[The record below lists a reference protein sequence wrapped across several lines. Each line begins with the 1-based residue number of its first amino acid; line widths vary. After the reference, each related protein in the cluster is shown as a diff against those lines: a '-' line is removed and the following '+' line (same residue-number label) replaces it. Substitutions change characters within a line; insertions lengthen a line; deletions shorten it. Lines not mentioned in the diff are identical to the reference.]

1 MKQLF
6 LISCLVVTVTAQAQI
21 GGRYAFTGAALPS
34 NARVTA
40 LGGSVINVLDD
51 DVALAQQNP
60 ALVDSIMHNQLS
72 FNHNFHLA
80 GISNGNLAY
89 GRYLSKW
96 GIAAHAALQYF
107 NFGNFTRADEFGNT
121 SGEFTAGEVGL
132 TVGVGKQ
139 VNERIRAG
147 VNLKLLSGSYEAYN
161 NVGVGLDLGLH
172 YTKDERTSW
181 ALVLRNIGTEISPIV
196 DDRRSLPLDLQ
207 LGYSKRLEH
216 LPFRF
221 SIIGHNLQEPYIR
234 YDDPEFDISTDI
246 SGNQVEVSG
255 LSRNVDN
262 FFRHII
268 FNGEFLLGKK
278 EGFRLR
284 FGYDH
289 FRRREL
295 RVSNLQS
302 LGGFSFGFGFNIKRI
317 KIDYGR
323 GVYHLAG
330 GVNHLSIRYNIGTIF
345 NKI

>member
-1 MKQLF
+1 MKQF
-6 LISCLVVTVTAQAQI
+6 LIACLLLSCLALEAQI
-21 GGRYAFTGAALPS
+21 GGRYAFTGASLPT

-40 LGGSVINVLDD
+40 LGGSVINILDD

-60 ALVDSIMHNQLS
+60 AVTDSSMHNQLS

-80 GISNGNLAY
+80 GISNGNVSY
-89 GRYLSKW
+89 GRYLEKW

-107 NFGNFTRADEFGNT
+107 NFGDFTRADEFGTT
-121 SGEFTAGEVGL
+121 SGEFSAGEVGL

-147 VNLKLLSGSYEAYN
+147 INFKILSGSYEAYN
-161 NVGVGLDLGLH
+161 NIGVGFDLGLH
-172 YTKDERTSW
+172 YTKNARTSW
-181 ALVLRNIGTEISPIV
+181 AVVLRNIGGELSPIV
-196 DDRRSLPLDLQ
+196 DERRSLPIDLQ
-207 LGYSKRLEH
+207 IGYSKRLEH

-234 YDDPEFDISTDI
+234 FDDPEFDLSTDI
-246 SGNQVEVSG
+246 SGNTVEVS
-255 LSRNVDN
+255 SFTRNVDN

-268 FNGEFLLGKK
+268 FNGEFLLGKN

-289 FRRREL
+289 LRRREL

-302 LGGFSFGFGFNIKRI
+302 LGGFSFGFGFNIKKI